1 MKNHPAS
8 PLVDARIESLSQFV
22 VPIQRTPLAMLAIGA
37 GCFVIAGVLAAFLG
51 PHAGIRWASAAVASV
66 SAVAVVYSVRRLGQ
80 GTPAMVI
87 RRDGIFDNA
96 TMFGVGFIA
105 WDEID
110 DFTEYRFRGQV
121 YLAIVPKHLD
131 HVLSRQGIWTRLGI
145 RANIMIGAE
154 PISIPQIVLPV
165 AVADLVTLGR
175 QWLQLH
181 RDKLL

>member
-1 MKNHPAS
+1 MKNQPSS
-8 PLVDARIESLSQFV
+8 PRVDARIESLSQFV
-22 VPIQRTPLAMLAIGA
+22 VPIQRTPLAMVAIGA

-51 PHAGIRWASAAVASV
+51 PHAGVRWASAAVASV

-80 GTPAMVI
+80 ATPAMVI
-87 RRDGIFDNA
+87 GRDGICDNA

-110 DFTEYRFRGQV
+110 DFKEYRFRGQV
-121 YLAIVPKHLD
+121 YLAIVPKDLD
-131 HVLSRQGIWTRLGI
+131 QLVSKQGFWTRLGV

-154 PISIPQIVLPV
+154 PISIPQILLPV
-165 AVADLVTLGR
+165 AVADLVTVAR